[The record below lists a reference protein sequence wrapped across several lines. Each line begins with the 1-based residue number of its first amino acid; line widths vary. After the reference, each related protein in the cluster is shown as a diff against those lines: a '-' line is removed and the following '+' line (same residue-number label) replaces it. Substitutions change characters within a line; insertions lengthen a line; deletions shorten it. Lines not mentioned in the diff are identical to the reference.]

1 MPTGPPP
8 PARATTL
15 PTPLPT
21 EDPAPT
27 ENLAPT
33 EGQVPSEVPGP
44 ASLPVAEISTPAGSV
59 VGKLGSY
66 TLDGRGSDAPWQPFA
81 TVPSVTLV
89 AGETLTT
96 RFADGAA
103 IGDWSAVIAAAD
115 DTTGSGQRSV
125 SGTGIAGPGPG
136 QTVGIGPFPIGQWV
150 LQVRLFRADGRG
162 EGLTYWAVSV
172 R

>member
-8 PARATTL
+8 ATATTL
-15 PTPLPT
+15 PSPLPT
-21 EDPAPT
+21 DDPVPT
-27 ENLAPT
+27 
-33 EGQVPSEVPGP
+33 EVPGP
-44 ASLPVAEISTPAGSV
+44 ASLPVAEIRTATGSV

-81 TVPSVTLV
+81 TVPSVTLD
-89 AGETLTT
+89 AGENLAA

-103 IGDWSAVIAAAD
+103 IGDWSAVIAGAD
-115 DTTGSGQRSV
+115 DTTGSDQRGV
-125 SGTGIAGPGPG
+125 AGTGIAGAGPG